1 MLASAAKQLFAKKI
15 GLRNVLESR
24 VLATTSNSSRRYK
37 SSSPVE
43 DDPSSRGNAA
53 YKYPFDENG
62 EASTDV
68 VSFPFGSKED
78 EGSDSKPVILNAKEH
93 AVGYLSRILNAR
105 VYEAAIE
112 TELQEATNLSTVS
125 NFSAYYTR
133 SWLLFS
139 LLF

>member
-1 MLASAAKQLFAKKI
+1 MLASSAKQLFAKKI

-24 VLATTSNSSRRYK
+24 VLATTSNPCRRYK
-37 SSSPVE
+37 SSSPLE
-43 DDPSSRGNAA
+43 DDPSRGNVA

-105 VYEAAIE
+105 VYEAAVE

-125 NFSAYYTR
+125 NCAAHCAR